1 MSDTYERVKNV
12 TAAVL
17 KIEPAIIQPESRF
30 VEELG
35 AQSIQSLELV
45 AGFEEEFDVDINED
59 AALKIKTVGDATTFI
74 TDLLE

>member
-1 MSDTYERVKNV
+1 MSDSYERVKNV

-17 KIEPAIIQPESRF
+17 KIKPAMIQPESRF

-45 AGFEEEFDVDINED
+45 AGFEEEFDVDIDAD
-59 AALKIKTVGDATTFI
+59 AALKIKTVGDAATFI
-74 TDLLE
+74 TALLE